1 MYKAA
6 FELEGGLRD
15 RNKRAAHG
23 GQKKKK
29 KKKRKPEAKKKTERS
44 RKINENVLD
53 LSVTF

>member
-23 GQKKKK
+23 GQKKKEEEEEK
-29 KKKRKPEAKKKTERS
+29 AGGKE
-44 RKINENVLD
+44 ENGTIEKD
-53 LSVTF
+53 Q